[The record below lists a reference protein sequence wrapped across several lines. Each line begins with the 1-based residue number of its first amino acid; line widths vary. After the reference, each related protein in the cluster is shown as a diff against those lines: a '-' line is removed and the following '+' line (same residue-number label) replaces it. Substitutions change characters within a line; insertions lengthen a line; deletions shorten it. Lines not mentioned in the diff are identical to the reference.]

1 MHDFKWLAD
10 TEQSKIVFLLGH
22 SCWSYLFSK
31 LTGRQ
36 TKVNLPAHMA
46 LLAGVLPDFDIY
58 FKPLIQHH
66 TYTHSLIILLPICT
80 VLVTRFK
87 GLGLAF
93 SVGILSHL
101 VADSIVGTIPP
112 LYPLSDFQLGIS
124 LGLPSPADTALE
136 VGAFGL
142 VLALAYLNGDYQLVT
157 KSHRENLYLATPMV
171 SIVTLTLLF
180 AGDNNIPLAAFAF
193 SRKALTLITLGHAAL
208 VGILS
213 LAVLQGARAV
223 IADNRRRIKGSSG
236 PPGEHYRQNRLCRVT
251 SRLNSS

>member
-1 MHDFKWLAD
+1 
-10 TEQSKIVFLLGH
+10 VFLLGH
-22 SCWSYLFSK
+22 SCWSYIFSK

-36 TKVNLPAHMA
+36 VKVNIPAYMA

-58 FKPLIQHH
+58 FKPLILHH
-66 TYTHSLIILLPICT
+66 TYTHSLVILLPICA
-80 VLVTRFK
+80 VLVIRFK

-93 SVGILSHL
+93 SAGILSHL

-142 VLALAYLNGDYQLVT
+142 VLALAYLNGDYKLAT
-157 KSHRENLYLATPMV
+157 KSHRENVYLAIPMV

-193 SRKALTLITLGHAAL
+193 SRKALTLISLGHAVL
-208 VGILS
+208 IGILG
-213 LAVLQGARAV
+213 LGIFQGARA
-223 IADNRRRIKGSSG
+223 ILTKGELSGEGSSG
-236 PPGEHYRQNRLCRVT
+236 SLGGSQPPE
-251 SRLNSS
+251 SSTPSNISP